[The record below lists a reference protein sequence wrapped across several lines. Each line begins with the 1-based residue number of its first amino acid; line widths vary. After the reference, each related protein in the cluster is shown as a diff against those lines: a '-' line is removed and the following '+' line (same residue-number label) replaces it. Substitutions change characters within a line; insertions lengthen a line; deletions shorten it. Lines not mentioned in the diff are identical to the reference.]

1 MIYNSG
7 ERFFEAMDMEENNSK
22 KVWKVETEG
31 GKDKT
36 SSRKSFVGNTCSRK
50 ILMGVEPKNDSKN

>member
-1 MIYNSG
+1 
-7 ERFFEAMDMEENNSK
+7 MDIEENNSK

-36 SSRKSFVGNTCSRK
+36 SSRKSFVGNACSRK